1 MMEGHSLGI
10 LVSSLKRIMGCS
22 LQNHLQS
29 PLAIEFH
36 PEEVP
41 SENTMNYDRSPP
53 GSAEVK
59 VTPTVK
65 FVLELVDLGGTLV
78 YTPTKIACQN
88 AKDPDSIFVHTF
100 SLSLIRVSN
109 NSK

>member
-1 MMEGHSLGI
+1 MEGHSLGI
-10 LVSSLKRIMGCS
+10 LVSSLERIMGCS

-53 GSAEVK
+53 GSVEVR
-59 VTPTVK
+59 VTPPVN
-65 FVLELVDLGGTLV
+65 FVLELVDLDV
-78 YTPTKIACQN
+78 TKIACQYVE
-88 AKDPDSIFVHTF
+88 DPDSIFVHNVPLPTSVF
-100 SLSLIRVSN
+100 QTIPSE
-109 NSK
+109 